1 MAMFTHRLVPP
12 PKATDS
18 ALGEK
23 RSAKRGAVSVM
34 FLPQTDGIG
43 GLKDKEFTAEVQA
56 AVDGA
61 YAELVKF
68 HGSRQ

>member
-1 MAMFTHRLVPP
+1 MPP
-12 PKATDS
+12 PKTTDS

-23 RSAKRGAVSVM
+23 RSAKRGAVSVK

-56 AVDGA
+56 AVDAA
-61 YAELVKF
+61 YADLVGF
-68 HGSRQ
+68 HANQDGVVDP